1 MSSSDAVS
9 VSRRFVS
16 AKAIP
21 QDEVASR
28 RGSPASWPG
37 APEIDDAARLVAG
50 VARRTPLLAA
60 DELSALTGWRVHL
73 KAESL
78 QPTGSYKLRG
88 AYVRIMRLDPRPDGD
103 RRARGVICASAG
115 NHGQGVAL
123 AARLAGAPATVVLP
137 RDVPVPKLNAIEAH
151 GARVVLHG
159 DGYDE
164 ACAEARRLAAA
175 EGLTFV
181 HPFDDWDVICGQA
194 TVGSE
199 ILDDLPDVD
208 AILAPVG
215 GGGLLA
221 GIALAARARG
231 RTVRLIG
238 VQAAGADAM
247 AASLAARRRV
257 TRPADTVADGI
268 KVREP
273 GKRTFAVIRQLVE
286 RIVTVQEEEIYR
298 AVVHLLEKAKLVVE
312 PAGAV
317 GVAALLGGR
326 VALPPGSRVA
336 LVLSGGNVDPNLL
349 IHLTEYG
356 LAHAG
361 RYLALRARLPDRP
374 GQLVGLLQPLAEL
387 RVNVVSI
394 EHHRAAWGLPA
405 DQSEVLLQLETR
417 GPPHKAE
424 VVRTLRERGYD
435 VAVVAPS

>member
-1 MSSSDAVS
+1 
-9 VSRRFVS
+9 
-16 AKAIP
+16 
-21 QDEVASR
+21 VA
-28 RGSPASWPG
+28 RGAAERWP
-37 APEIDDAARLVAG
+37 DAAEIADAASLVAG
-50 VARRTPLLAA
+50 VAHRTPLLAA
-60 DELSALTGWRVHL
+60 DELSVLTGWRVRL

-78 QPTGSYKLRG
+78 QRTGSYKLRG
-88 AYVRIMRLDPRPDGD
+88 AYVRIRRLEKRAEGRRP
-103 RRARGVICASAG
+103 RGVICASAG

-194 TVGSE
+194 TVGTE
-199 ILDDLPDVD
+199 ILDDMPDVD
-208 AILAPVG
+208 ALVAPVG

-231 RTVRLIG
+231 RSIRLIG

-257 TRPADTVADGI
+257 TRPAETVADGI
-268 KVREP
+268 KVGEP
-273 GKRTFAVIRQLVE
+273 GRRTFAVIRQLVE

-336 LVLSGGNVDPNLL
+336 VVLSGGNVDPNLL

-361 RYLALRARLPDRP
+361 RYLAVRARVPDRP
-374 GQLVGLLQPLAEL
+374 GQLVGLLRPLAEL

-417 GPPHKAE
+417 GPQHKAE
-424 VVRTLRERGYD
+424 VVRALRELGID